1 MNMVTAQQIYESNIR
16 QMTASE
22 RLRLATLIL
31 DDLTA
36 QSADVLDYSDSWSD
50 EDVQDLAA
58 FSALYAASAYPEDEP
73 IV

>member
-1 MNMVTAQQIYESNIR
+1 
-16 QMTASE
+16 MTASE

-50 EDVQDLAA
+50 EDVKDLAA
-58 FSALYAASAYPEDEP
+58 FSASYAMSAYPEDEP